1 MDQSFDRKL
10 ADLGRRGVTP
20 AGFIRTGATAWRV
33 YVLLRMTVGSKVVCI
48 DDKFPLGIEKF
59 YTALPKAGV
68 VYVIREMTVGISLQ
82 GEEGEVCVLLV
93 GLNNPRSSKA
103 PFPERG
109 FKAERFRPLDEIKEE
124 NAKKETE
131 GAGVLVESISREM

>member
-1 MDQSFDRKL
+1 MLS
-10 ADLGRRGVTP
+10 G
-20 AGFIRTGATAWRV
+20 
-33 YVLLRMTVGSKVVCI
+33 RMTVGSKVVCI

-68 VYVIREMTVGISLQ
+68 VYVVREMSVGISLQ
-82 GEEGEVCVLLV
+82 GEEGEISVLLV
-93 GLNNPRSSKA
+93 GLHNPRSSKP

-124 NAKKETE
+124 NARRKTE
-131 GAGVLVESISREM
+131 GVGVLVEN

>member
-1 MDQSFDRKL
+1 
-10 ADLGRRGVTP
+10 
-20 AGFIRTGATAWRV
+20 
-33 YVLLRMTVGSKVVCI
+33 MTVGSKVVCV

-93 GLNNPRSSKA
+93 GLNNPRSTTP

-109 FKAERFRPLDEIKEE
+109 FKGERFRPLDEMKER
-124 NAKKETE
+124 NSRKQTE
-131 GAGVLVESISREM
+131 DEEVTIEA